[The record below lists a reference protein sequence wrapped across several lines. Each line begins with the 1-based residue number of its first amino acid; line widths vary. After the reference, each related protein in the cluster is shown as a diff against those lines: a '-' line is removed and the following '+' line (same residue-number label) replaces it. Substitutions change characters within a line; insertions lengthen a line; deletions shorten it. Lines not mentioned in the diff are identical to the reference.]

1 MQSLIISQNA
11 MKSADFDAI
20 HLNNFLPKWSTY
32 LNLPLEITLV
42 LNQPLKKII
51 PGINIIIAPSLP
63 DLKVIITKWSQ
74 QQFLSDKT
82 QIRFKWFSYHGH
94 GYSGSRSSSDP
105 EYRESDNSHE
115 YIHWGGQIFVDHEI
129 RNCLFNSCHFPVT
142 FFCLMDCCSSGTMLD
157 LPLVE
162 NYPQKTW
169 RTENSWKISNDIKIV
184 NISACSD
191 NQYDMDDISDEGY
204 GGGLLSAWFDSFRT
218 PLKWNERIENIRNRL
233 KLLNQT
239 FTLSVAHETDMI
251 QLSKLIDP
259 DILSKSDTPFTFAI
273 DLPAKVRVKDHSKI
287 IFPSE
292 ISDPFSSQSY
302 PTLLNIS
309 IKSENLG
316 FSPRQLNE
324 TTTLLSENSQIIKEN
339 HSQDDQSPEY
349 HSQENHSPKNP
360 SRQKESTSENISFSF
375 IIICII
381 LMCILI
387 IFIGWLFYYEKV
399 IYNRITKY

>member
-1 MQSLIISQNA
+1 
-11 MKSADFDAI
+11 MKKA
-20 HLNNFLPKWSTY
+20 
-32 LNLPLEITLV
+32 
-42 LNQPLKKII
+42 I

-74 QQFLSDKT
+74 QQFLLDKMR
-82 QIRFKWFSYHGH
+82 IKFKWFSYHGH
-94 GYSGSRSSSDP
+94 GYSGSRSSFDS

-115 YIHWGGQIFVDHEI
+115 YIHWEGQIFVDHEI
-129 RNCLFNSCHFPVT
+129 RNCLFNSCNFPVV

-169 RTENSWKISNDIKIV
+169 RTENSWKISDDVKIV

-218 PLKWNERIENIRNRL
+218 PLKWNERIESIRSRL

-239 FTLSVAHETDMI
+239 FTLSVAHETDTD
-251 QLSKLIDP
+251 QLTKLIDP
-259 DILSKSDTPFTFAI
+259 DILSKSDTPFTFVI
-273 DLPAKVRVKDHSKI
+273 DLPMKDRVKDHSKI

-339 HSQDDQSPEY
+339 YFQETHSRENQSP
-349 HSQENHSPKNP
+349 KKP
-360 SRQKESTSENISFSF
+360 SHQKESTSENITFSF
-375 IIICII
+375 IITCII

-387 IFIGWLFYYEKV
+387 IFIGWLFYYGND